1 LIKPWVVGGATRV
14 RFFLGG
20 KVKARFVVPLLA
32 AGALLVPAATASAA
46 AAPSGSTG
54 RAVAKS
60 PTEAVWCTFQ
70 GEKPFQVTHGGPL
83 YAQGHYTGCST
94 PAPDQCRVQVDLQ
107 EYVRDGYWRA
117 VKHKDS
123 GWTRCSGRYTTP
135 GLTCVHDGER
145 ETYNTQVTLQVE
157 YHGRFSEPGI
167 ADTGNTVI
175 DC

>member
-1 LIKPWVVGGATRV
+1 M
-14 RFFLGG
+14 
-20 KVKARFVVPLLA
+20 KARFIVPLLA
-32 AGALLVPAATASAA
+32 AGALLVPAAAAS

-54 RAVAKS
+54 RAVARTAAS
-60 PTEAVWCTFQ
+60 VWCTFQ
-70 GEKPFQVTHGGPL
+70 GEKPFQVTRGGPL
-83 YAQGHYTGCST
+83 YAQGYYTGCST

-107 EYVRDGYWRA
+107 VYVRDGYWRA

-135 GLTCVHDGER
+135 GLTCVHDGEK

-157 YHGRFSEPGI
+157 YHGRFGEPGI
-167 ADTGNTVI
+167 ADTHNTVI

>member
-1 LIKPWVVGGATRV
+1 SRRSPRRV
-14 RFFLGG
+14 RG
-20 KVKARFVVPLLA
+20 V
-32 AGALLVPAATASAA
+32 AGSGIRRTLNTAV
-46 AAPSGSTG
+46 
-54 RAVAKS
+54 R
-60 PTEAVWCTFQ
+60 E
-70 GEKPFQVTHGGPL
+70 
-83 YAQGHYTGCST
+83 AQGPS
-94 PAPDQCRVQVDLQ
+94 RVQVDLQ

-135 GLTCVHDGER
+135 GLTCVHDGEK